1 MLRMLIC
8 PCSASN
14 SAYQPN
20 RKGKRAAAAKQVLEK
35 LVLDGSILLVDQIH
49 VKWSDAFRDA
59 HVEWPA
65 FYLQIFTML
74 GVESDTTIHS
84 SG

>member
-1 MLRMLIC
+1 ME
-8 PCSASN
+8 
-14 SAYQPN
+14 
-20 RKGKRAAAAKQVLEK
+20 QVLEK
-35 LVLDGSILLVDQIH
+35 MVLDGSILLVDRIF

-65 FYLQIFTML
+65 FYMQIFAML
-74 GVESDTTIHS
+74 GVESDTMLNT